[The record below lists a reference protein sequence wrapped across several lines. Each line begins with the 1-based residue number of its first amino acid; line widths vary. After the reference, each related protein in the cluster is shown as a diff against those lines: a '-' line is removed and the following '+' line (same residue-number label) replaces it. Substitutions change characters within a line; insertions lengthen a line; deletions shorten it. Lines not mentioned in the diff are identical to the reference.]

1 MFSST
6 TTESSTSRPMA
17 RAKPPRVITLVV
29 EPLRNRPN
37 AAARIESGID
47 TKIASVERK
56 LPRKSRIT
64 SEASTAAD
72 AASCSRLAIAARM

>member
-6 TTESSTSRPMA
+6 TTESSTSRPIA
-17 RAKPPRVITLVV
+17 SAKPPSVITLIV
-29 EPLRNRPN
+29 EPFMKRPK

-47 TKIASVERK
+47 RKIASVDLK

-64 SEASTAAD
+64 SEASTAAE
-72 AASCSRLAIAARM
+72 AASCSRLSIAARM